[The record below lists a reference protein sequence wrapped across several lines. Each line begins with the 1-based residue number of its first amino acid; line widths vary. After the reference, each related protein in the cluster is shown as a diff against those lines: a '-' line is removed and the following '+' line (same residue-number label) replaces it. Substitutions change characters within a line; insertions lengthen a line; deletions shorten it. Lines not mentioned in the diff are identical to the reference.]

1 MRDGNARRTCGPN
14 AGRANWRPV
23 KEPMQELF
31 SQRPFLA
38 AMIHLGATPGAP
50 RARDA
55 SAAVIRRAEEEAR
68 LLWEAGVDAIVL
80 ENMHDCPYLNRD
92 VGPEVV
98 AAITAALD
106 AVRDAAGPE
115 FILGVQIL
123 AGANREALATAH
135 AAGASFIRAEGF
147 VFAHVADEGIMPDA
161 DAGRLLRYRR
171 EIGAESVRVF
181 ADIKKKHSAHAITA
195 DVGLAASARAAEF
208 FGADGLIV
216 TGDETG
222 QPVSL
227 DHLRVV
233 REATRLPVIVGSG
246 VTPDSIPDLSPHADG
261 FIVGSYFK
269 RDGVWRNPPDPARL
283 RRLVDAVRANRR
295 DL

>member
-1 MRDGNARRTCGPN
+1 MP
-14 AGRANWRPV
+14 PFL
-23 KEPMQELF
+23 E
-31 SQRPFLA
+31 QRPFLA

-50 RARDA
+50 RAREGCD
-55 SAAVIRRAEEEAR
+55 AVIGRAEEEAR
-68 LLWEAGVDAIVL
+68 LLSDAGVDAIVL

-98 AAITAALD
+98 AVMTAALD
-106 AVRDAAGPE
+106 AVRDAAGGD
-115 FILGVQIL
+115 FVLGVQIL
-123 AGANREALATAH
+123 AGANREALA
-135 AAGASFIRAEGF
+135 AAQAVGASFVRAEGF

-171 EIGAESVRVF
+171 EIGAENVRVF

-227 DHLRVV
+227 DHLREV
-233 REATRLPVIVGSG
+233 RKATRLPVIVGSG
-246 VTPDSIPDLSPHADG
+246 VTPESIPDLSPHADG

-269 RDGVWRNPPDPARL
+269 RDGVWHNPPDPTRL
-283 RRLVDAVRANRR
+283 RDLVDAVRASRR

>member
-1 MRDGNARRTCGPN
+1 MRGRNARRTCCPN
-14 AGRANWRPV
+14 AGRPNWRPV

-31 SQRPFLA
+31 DQRPFLA

-50 RARDA
+50 RAGNA
-55 SAAVIRRAEEEAR
+55 SGAVIRRAGEEAR
-68 LLWEAGVDAIVL
+68 LLSEAGVDAIVL
-80 ENMHDCPYLNRD
+80 ENMHDRPYLNRD

-98 AAITAALD
+98 AVMTAALD
-106 AVRDAAGPE
+106 VVRDVVGPD
-115 FILGVQIL
+115 FVLGVQIL

-147 VFAHVADEGIMPDA
+147 VFAHVADEGIMADA

-171 EIGAESVRVF
+171 EIGAEDVRVL

-222 QPVSL
+222 QAVRL
-227 DHLRVV
+227 DHLR
-233 REATRLPVIVGSG
+233 EDSQATRLPVIVGSG
-246 VTPDSIPDLSPHADG
+246 VTPDSIPDLSPYADG

-269 RDGVWRNPPDPARL
+269 RDGVWHNPPDPTRL
-283 RRLVDAVRANRR
+283 RGLIDAVRASRR
-295 DL
+295 DS